1 MRKLPEVQQAKEL
14 MNDAIN
20 WSVFTWMLEKSR
32 VRETAD
38 QANAALDRLEPK
50 SRISSVMLVTVYA
63 EKASATRPPSSRL
76 LESETLRSQNT
87 TSSPLLAFGEAKFL
101 SSV

>member
-32 VRETAD
+32 ARETAD
-38 QANAALDRLEPK
+38 QK
-50 SRISSVMLVTVYA
+50 
-63 EKASATRPPSSRL
+63 
-76 LESETLRSQNT
+76 
-87 TSSPLLAFGEAKFL
+87 
-101 SSV
+101 